1 MRLFT
6 TPTANGLFS
15 QVYQSSNALASSAD
29 WVINGGVVICEL
41 YSYTASLFFFFFAA
55 SLKDVKY
62 LLLAIRGMFEA
73 PGHFYR

>member
-29 WVINGGVVICEL
+29 RVINAGVVIREL
-41 YSYTASLFFFFFAA
+41 YSYTASLFFVAA

-62 LLLAIRGMFEA
+62 FLLAIRGMFEA